1 MIPGCE
7 EQADIIFALD
17 ASGSI
22 GRENFEI
29 MIEFV
34 REVIQGL
41 RIGTP
46 ESSRPSRYAIITF
59 VMLDINILK

>member
-1 MIPGCE
+1 MIFDITLFCDCCICFLGCE
-7 EQADIIFALD
+7 EQIDLVFALD

-22 GRENFEI
+22 GRQNFEI

-34 REVIQGL
+34 RNVIQGL

-46 ESSRPSRYAIITF
+46 ESSRPSR
-59 VMLDINILK
+59 

>member
-1 MIPGCE
+1 M
-7 EQADIIFALD
+7 FAMD

-34 REVIQGL
+34 RGVIQGL

-46 ESSRPSRYAIITF
+46 ESSRPSR
-59 VMLDINILK
+59 